1 MKTIVIISEDYILY
15 KLFEPVLKNKMADS
29 TILHFSSFEEV
40 KTQIDKSKCDLIV
53 ADGVMSGVA
62 SFEIINYLRLE
73 QRIIVPIFF
82 ISEVNIEYFQT
93 KAFESGVS
101 VYYNKPINPFEVSDA
116 IVNALNKN

>member
-1 MKTIVIISEDYILY
+1 MKTIVIISEDYIFY
-15 KLFEPVLKNKMADS
+15 KLFEPVLKNKIADCN
-29 TILHFSSFEEV
+29 ILHYSSFDEV
-40 KTQIDKSKCDLIV
+40 KLQINNSKCDLII

-82 ISEVNIEYFQT
+82 ISEVNIDYFRT
-93 KAFESGVS
+93 KAFEAGVS
-101 VYYNKPINPFEVSDA
+101 IYYDKPINPFEVSDA